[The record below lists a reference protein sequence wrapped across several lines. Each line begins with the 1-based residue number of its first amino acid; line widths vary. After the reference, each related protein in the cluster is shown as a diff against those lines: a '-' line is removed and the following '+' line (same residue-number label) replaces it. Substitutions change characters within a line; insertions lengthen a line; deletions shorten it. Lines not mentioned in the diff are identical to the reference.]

1 MIVVTHFRC
10 TPCRARLWRDGG
22 PTEHLDDPCPGCG
35 GPLEPVA
42 RTEELVGL
50 QALRT
55 RPVARATIADHVRA
69 VIAFNDAARARAQDE
84 VASTTATRSEGVG
97 RASPPSCRGDLS

>member
-1 MIVVTHFRC
+1 MTVVTHFRC

-22 PTEHLDDPCPGCG
+22 PAEHLDDLCPGCG

-55 RPVARATIADHVRA
+55 RPPARATIADHVRA

-84 VASTTATRSEGVG
+84 VASRTATTFEGVG